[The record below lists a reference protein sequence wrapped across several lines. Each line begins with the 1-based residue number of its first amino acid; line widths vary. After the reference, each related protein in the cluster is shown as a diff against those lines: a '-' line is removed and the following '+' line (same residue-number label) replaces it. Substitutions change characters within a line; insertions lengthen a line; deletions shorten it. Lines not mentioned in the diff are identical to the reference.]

1 MKDNKGS
8 VTIEIALIL
17 IVVLLIMGVILK
29 STENATDKIIQA
41 QEDENTETLLVE
53 IVDNLINNPGTPD
66 NWQEKLKGTIGLAI
80 VNEDGQTIPNSV
92 SWEKFT
98 VLGQNYR
105 KLVDENIFDSKI
117 KSSMELIPQKSSI
130 SSIKIGSQDESI
142 NVYTVNRLVKCDFYK
157 KYVLKDFQNE
167 GKCNRNH
174 DQNFSSCNYF
184 KVFESNLKKSDFYLL
199 IDDGEKYNLKY
210 FVDTTRVVK
219 EKTWQTTTS
228 DIIYLNDK
236 FSFYDDTSAV
246 VFIHFDK
253 PHPKALL
260 VSVPK
265 NFDKDKLNYDYF
277 RTNDCQFVLKAWYS
291 N

>member
-8 VTIEIALIL
+8 ITIEIALIL

-29 STENATDKIIQA
+29 STENATDKIIEA

-53 IVDNLINNPGTPD
+53 IVDNLINNPGTPE
-66 NWQEKLKGTIGLAI
+66 NWHEKLKGTIGLAI

-98 VLGQNYR
+98 VLGQNYNE
-105 KLVDENIFDSKI
+105 LVDENLFDSKI
-117 KSSMELIPQKSSI
+117 KSSMELIPQQSSI
-130 SSIKIGSQDESI
+130 SSMKIGSHDESSNI
-142 NVYTVNRLVKCDFYK
+142 YTVNRLVKCDFYK

-184 KVFESNLKKSDFYLL
+184 KVFEGNLKNSDFYLL
-199 IDDGEKYNLKY
+199 IDDGEKYHLKY

-219 EKTWQTTTS
+219 EKTWQTTLS
-228 DIIYLNDK
+228 NRIYLNDK

-246 VFIHFDK
+246 VFIHFDE
-253 PHPKALL
+253 PNPKALL

-265 NFDKDKLNYDYF
+265 NFDEDKLSYDYF
-277 RTNDCQFVLKAWYS
+277 RTNDCQFVLRAWYS